1 LIDVVIMN
9 RKRNNFMNLTP
20 DMNSRH
26 YKEVPEEFIPV
37 VVEIYIEVL
46 SS

>member
-1 LIDVVIMN
+1 
-9 RKRNNFMNLTP
+9 MNLTP
-20 DMNSRH
+20 DMNSGH
-26 YKEVPEEFIPV
+26 YREVSEEFIPV